1 MRINDLLL
9 SDSGGYLLLSLA
21 TSGASQTS
29 LLFLDGGGSYPVNRY
44 VNDNGFKLKALP
56 IETCTITHMAGNHA

>member
-9 SDSGGYLLLSLA
+9 SGSGGHLLLSLA

-29 LLFLDGGGSYPVNRY
+29 LLFHDGGGSYPVNRY
-44 VNDNGFKLKALP
+44 VNDIGYKLKALLL
-56 IETCTITHMAGNHA
+56 